1 MSVEGPFN
9 INAFGTS
16 QGWQCPICK
25 RVYSPSTPMCFYCG
39 NSSFEN
45 NITFAKV
52 EQILND
58 TAQKLQ
64 KYKEQ
69 VVKINASR
77 EVESK

>member
-1 MSVEGPFN
+1 MSVEWPSN
-9 INAFGTS
+9 INVFGAP

-25 RVYSPSTPMCFYCG
+25 RVYSPSTPMCFYCSN
-39 NSSFEN
+39 NSSES

-52 EQILND
+52 EQTLND

-69 VVKINASR
+69 VINASR
-77 EVESK
+77 EAESK